1 MILRSAEEQDR
12 LRVSELLVS
21 CGLVPLDDTAQ
32 FGPQYVLAVLPNDVL
47 AGVAGI
53 ECYEHHALLRSVAVE
68 TSFRGQGYGQRLAED
83 RLSWAVRNAI
93 STVFLLT
100 ADAGPYW
107 RRFGFEEMSR
117 EVAPTAIR
125 NSHEWATACPAN
137 AQAMRLLL

>member
-32 FGPQYVLAVLPNDVL
+32 FGSQYALAVLPDNVL

-53 ECYEHHALLRSVAVE
+53 ECYEHDALLRSVAVE
-68 TSFRGQGYGQRLAED
+68 TTFRGQGYGRRLAED
-83 RLSWAVRNAI
+83 RLSWAARNAI

-100 ADAGPYW
+100 TEAGAYW
-107 RRFGFEEMSR
+107 RRFGFEEIPR
-117 EVAPTAIR
+117 EAAPTAIR
-125 NSHEWATACPAN
+125 NSHEWATACPAS
-137 AQAMRLLL
+137 ALAMRLLL